1 MQLVLNLPPDRR
13 DNVKYVLSRHPA
25 HISISPTE
33 AKFLSNLT
41 PRPVTPG
48 DLHVAVHH
56 QKFMIVRHGDHLT
69 AFCGGVDIIPGMTP
83 RKWSSTPW
91 HGWHDLQVQLNGPIT
106 RDLEKEFVARWN
118 RERGASRRPPLPGWR
133 PHEKLALTPLSTAEQ
148 IPGVYRTAVQ
158 MLRTVSESTGNTVRA
173 FATTRRDDVRQAYQ
187 HGIECAERFLYMEN
201 QYFRVP
207 ELADWIVARARATQ
221 SVRDHCRCA

>member
-1 MQLVLNLPPDRR
+1 MV
-13 DNVKYVLSRHPA
+13 
-25 HISISPTE
+25 
-33 AKFLSNLT
+33 
-41 PRPVTPG
+41 
-48 DLHVAVHH
+48 
-56 QKFMIVRHGDHLT
+56 VRHADHLT

-91 HGWHDLQVQLNGPIT
+91 HGWHDLQVQLHGPIT

-158 MLRTVSESTGNTVRA
+158 MLRTVSESTGNTVSA

-187 HGIECAERFLYMEN
+187 HGIECAEQFLYMEN
-201 QYFRVP
+201 QYFRAP
-207 ELADWIVARARATQ
+207 ELADWIVARGRERPSLIVIIVVVHGALAEADDGKSALTDHGFFLQHETFDRHRQGAR
-221 SVRDHCRCA
+221 R